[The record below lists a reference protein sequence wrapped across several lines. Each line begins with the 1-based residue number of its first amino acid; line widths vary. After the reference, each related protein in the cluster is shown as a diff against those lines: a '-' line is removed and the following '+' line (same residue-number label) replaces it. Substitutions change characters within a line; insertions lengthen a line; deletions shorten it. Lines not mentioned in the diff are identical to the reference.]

1 MLLLLQNIQYVLKKF
16 GRSKP
21 GTLKSLECFLST
33 RLAKAISQID
43 VKFVNIQIHAHPKYI
58 SAIEKFKIQ
67 PADAVSFVT
76 MGEDS
81 T

>member
-1 MLLLLQNIQYVLKKF
+1 MEKV
-16 GRSKP
+16 RV
-21 GTLKSLECFLST
+21 FLST

-43 VKFVNIQIHAHPKYI
+43 VKFVNIQIHAHTKYI